1 MKKALAQNPNLL
13 RTMIGLGLTLI
24 LILSYAVYAA
34 TIDSSYYLYH
44 TSNEGIEHEV
54 VDQGLSEE
62 NSTQTWTFTTD
73 RAMTWVNVSIIG
85 VEEGDVLTVSVS

>member
-34 TIDSSYYLYH
+34 TSLVISH
-44 TSNEGIEHEV
+44 IRVIE
-54 VDQGLSEE
+54 
-62 NSTQTWTFTTD
+62 
-73 RAMTWVNVSIIG
+73 I
-85 VEEGDVLTVSVS
+85 